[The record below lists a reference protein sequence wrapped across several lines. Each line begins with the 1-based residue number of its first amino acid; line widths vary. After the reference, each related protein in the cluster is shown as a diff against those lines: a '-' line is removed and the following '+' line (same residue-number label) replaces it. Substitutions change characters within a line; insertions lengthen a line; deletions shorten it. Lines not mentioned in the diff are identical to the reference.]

1 MELRIVGTELE
12 LAGFLKN
19 LGNSNNLNKVVMVDE
34 NKSEA
39 TNVTRK
45 YKKAKS
51 RYVDTKYLANKYG
64 LTTQAIRMYA
74 KEQGMPHKIAKN
86 KSYQYDEVEA
96 CEWIDNYI
104 ATHVNKTRGMKYNTN
119 KSKPSAIPKMEIKK
133 PIVISDYTKWR
144 RNITDICRK
153 SGIDEGKLL
162 SQTYKYM
169 TKNYGIVWEQSNKDF
184 YQKNG
189 RKPMSTLETAYSLEQ
204 SNKAYAKLLEG
215 CLDTVIKSMKGVTV

>member
-1 MELRIVGTELE
+1 MELRIVGNELE
-12 LAGFLKN
+12 LAEFLKN

-39 TNVTRK
+39 TKVIRK

-133 PIVISDYTKWR
+133 PIIVSDYTKWR
-144 RNITDICRK
+144 RNISSICK
-153 SGIDEGKLL
+153 ASGIDEGKLL
-162 SQTYKYM
+162 SNTYKYM
-169 TKNYGIVWEQSNKDF
+169 TKVYGIVWDQANKDF
-184 YQKNG
+184 YKSEG
-189 RKPMSTLETAYSLEQ
+189 RKPISTLEVIYKMQ
-204 SNKAYAKLLEG
+204 QNNKVYTNLLEG
-215 CLDTVIKSMKGVTV
+215 CLDTVIKESK

>member
-12 LAGFLKN
+12 LAEFLKN
-19 LGNSNNLNKVVMVDE
+19 LGNSNNLNKVIMVDE
-34 NKSEA
+34 NKSE
-39 TNVTRK
+39 TTKEVRT

-74 KEQGMPHKIAKN
+74 KEQGMPHKIARN

-104 ATHVNKTRGMKYNTN
+104 ATHVNKTRGMKYNT
-119 KSKPSAIPKMEIKK
+119 KKPSAVPKMEIKK
-133 PIVISDYTKWR
+133 PIIVSDYTKWR
-144 RNITDICRK
+144 RNITDICKK

-169 TKNYGIVWEQSNKDF
+169 TRNYGIVWEQANKDF

-215 CLDTVIKSMKGVTV
+215 CLDTVIKSIKGVKV